1 MNREDDHMKLLAKS
15 HNINDRWG
23 SWPRPIFNAN
33 RFIGYTDTYVKW
45 LDPKEKWSLERKK
58 LMLNTPL
65 VSYIRK
71 FIKKLFL

>member
-33 RFIGYTDTYVKW
+33 RFIGYTYCTPMSNDLTLKRNDLW
-45 LDPKEKWSLERKK
+45 KKK
-58 LMLNTPL
+58 LMLNIPS
-65 VSYIRK
+65 VPI
-71 FIKKLFL
+71 